1 MPTIHEE
8 AGFRFGFVMADGRE
22 RPHVHITGHGGTM
35 KVWLDTL
42 EIAYDRGLPA
52 QARRKALQ
60 IVGEQQASM
69 MLVWKETFGK

>member
-1 MPTIHEE
+1 
-8 AGFRFGFVMADGRE
+8 
-22 RPHVHITGHGGTM
+22 M